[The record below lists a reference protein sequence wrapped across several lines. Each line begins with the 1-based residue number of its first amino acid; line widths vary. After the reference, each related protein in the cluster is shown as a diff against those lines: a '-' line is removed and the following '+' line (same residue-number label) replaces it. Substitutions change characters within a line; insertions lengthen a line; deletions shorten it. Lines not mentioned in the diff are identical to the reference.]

1 MVLLFALALAPAAS
15 GAAAPMPD
23 PVANAQPDPAA
34 GQSRAVAARHQRI
47 AVVATQRT
55 ATRLT
60 ADRQRAESHSS
71 VSAGVLFAAGTL
83 LLLFVGA
90 AVSVLRLSVRMAGD
104 TSARRLLRL

>member
-1 MVLLFALALAPAAS
+1 MVLVFALAPAAF

-23 PVANAQPDPAA
+23 RVADPQPDPAA
-34 GQSRAVAARHQRI
+34 GQARAVAAQHQLI